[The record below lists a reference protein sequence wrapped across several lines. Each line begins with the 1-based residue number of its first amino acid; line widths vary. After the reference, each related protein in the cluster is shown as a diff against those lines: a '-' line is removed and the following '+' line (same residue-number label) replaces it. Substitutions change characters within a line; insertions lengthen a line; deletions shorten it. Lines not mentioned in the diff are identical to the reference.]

1 MPSLKSDHSKIYSTQ
16 EVLGKDH
23 LSKSNN
29 TNINNLLNRVK
40 IKKKQ
45 EIKKKLIILSLA
57 ISLISITGIIVF

>member
-1 MPSLKSDHSKIYSTQ
+1 MPTLKSDHSKIYNTQ
-16 EVLGKDH
+16 DVFGKDH

-40 IKKKQ
+40 INNKQ
-45 EIKKKLIILSLA
+45 EIKKKFIILSFA

>member
-16 EVLGKDH
+16 EVLAKDH
-23 LSKSNN
+23 LSKSNI

>member
-16 EVLGKDH
+16 EVFGKDH
-23 LSKSNN
+23 HSKSNN

-40 IKKKQ
+40 INKKQ
-45 EIKKKLIILSLA
+45 EIKKKFIILSFA

>member
-16 EVLGKDH
+16 EVFGKDH
-23 LSKSNN
+23 HLKSNN

-40 IKKKQ
+40 INNKQ
-45 EIKKKLIILSLA
+45 EIKKKFIILSLA

>member
-40 IKKKQ
+40 INNEQ
-45 EIKKKLIILSLA
+45 EIKKKFIILSLA

>member
-16 EVLGKDH
+16 DVFGKNH
-23 LSKSNN
+23 LSISNN

-40 IKKKQ
+40 INNEQ